1 MIYSYQLQQQRNALG
16 ESIPEVTAEVVKS
29 DDGND
34 NNEANQIDNDD
45 DSDEYEYDSSLVAK
59 LYNMVRKD
67 I

>member
-1 MIYSYQLQQQRNALG
+1 M
-16 ESIPEVTAEVVKS
+16 TAEVVKS